1 MECRPLA
8 KILAISGSLRA
19 QSSNRLLVE
28 LARTI
33 AQPGQVEL
41 YEGLNILAPFNPDL
55 DTDGAMPSSASD
67 LRTRAERAD
76 AFIVSVPEY
85 AHGLPGSFKNALDW
99 LVGSTALVG
108 KPVAI
113 WSSTTRAMHAPA
125 QLREIL
131 ATMAAQVIEDAC
143 LTIEQA
149 SRAMMIDELLRIED
163 VLADT
168 SAALRCLLQ
177 KAIRNE
183 T

>member
-1 MECRPLA
+1 MEYRLLA

-28 LARTI
+28 LARMI
-33 AQPGQVEL
+33 AQPDQVDL
-41 YEGLNILAPFNPDL
+41 YDGLGTLAPFNPDL
-55 DTDGAMPSSASD
+55 DADGAMPSSASD
-67 LRTRAERAD
+67 LRARAERSD

-113 WSSTTRAMHAPA
+113 WSSTTRAVHAPV

-149 SRAMMIDELLRIED
+149 SSVRMIDELLRLD
-163 VLADT
+163 NVRARS
-168 SAALRCLLQ
+168 SAALNLLLQ
-177 KAIRNE
+177 RASRHG